1 MSSMKK
7 PMKSALKGSVAPHA
21 KGVLKTTN
29 ATNTEGSRLPRNL
42 VSEIEDESFSLDES
56 ARLNLA
62 AKNGPVANTSSRRGK
77 DGDDM
82 FGFSKRSFQAATC
95 SRWVFLITMLL
106 AAAGLATA
114 TYMTLKK
121 DQVAS
126 FEREVRTI
134 KLLWSNQAFSLPWR
148 CC

>member
-1 MSSMKK
+1 MKK
-7 PMKSALKGSVAPHA
+7 PMKSALKGSVAPEA
-21 KGVLKTTN
+21 KDERLQKGVLKTTN
-29 ATNTEGSRLPRNL
+29 ATNTEGRLPRNL

-95 SRWVFLITMLL
+95 SRWVFLMTMLL

-126 FEREVRTI
+126 FEREVRI
-134 KLLWSNQAFSLPWR
+134 INS